1 MKVIVVGAGRVGAAI
16 ARDLQRLPSFQVT
29 ATDRSRHALALLEAD
44 GIATRSIDVA
54 DPAALQQVL
63 QDHDLVVTAVPGALG
78 YDTLRQVIAA
88 GKDVVDIS
96 FFPED
101 AFQLDALARERG
113 VRAIVDAG
121 VAPGISNLIL
131 GYLNAELDETESFAC
146 MVGGLPSRREPPW
159 EYKAPFS
166 PADVVEEYI
175 RPVHLR
181 RNGEHIQCNAL
192 DELELV
198 ELAGVGTLEA
208 FLTDGLRT
216 LLRTTNTPTLVEKTL
231 RYPGYVAKIQLL
243 KDSGFFDTAPVQVNG
258 ASVRPLD
265 LTTRLLDRVWFLG
278 EGEEELTVMRVEVV
292 GRAQGTRV
300 RHVFDLLDRYD
311 VATRTSSMARTTGYT
326 CTAMVRWLA
335 QGSWTRPGI
344 APPEVVGAEKG
355 CFEFVRA
362 HLEERGVKLIHAVEV
377 LA

>member
-16 ARDLQRLPSFQVT
+16 ARDLHRQPSFQVA
-29 ATDRSRHALALLEAD
+29 ATDRSHQALALLGAD
-44 GIATRSIDVA
+44 GITTRPIDAA
-54 DPAALQQVL
+54 DPAALHEIL
-63 QDHDLVVTAVPGALG
+63 LDYDLVVTAVPGALG
-78 YDTLRQVIAA
+78 YETLRQVIDA

-101 AFQLDALARERG
+101 ALQLDTLARERG

-121 VAPGISNLIL
+121 VAPGLSNLIL

-146 MVGGLPSRREPPW
+146 MVGGLPVRRQPPW

-181 RNGEHIQCNAL
+181 RNGEHIQCDAL
-192 DELELV
+192 DELEQV
-198 ELAGVGTLEA
+198 ELPGVGTLEA

-216 LLRTTNTPTLVEKTL
+216 LLHTTNTPTLAEKTL
-231 RYPGYVAKIQLL
+231 RYPGYVAKIRLL
-243 KDSGFFDTAPVQVNG
+243 KDSGFFDTAPMQLNG
-258 ASVRPLD
+258 VVVRPLD
-265 LTTRLLDRVWFLG
+265 LTTKLLDRVWFLG

-292 GRAQGTRV
+292 GRTQGKRV

-326 CTAMVRWLA
+326 CTALVRWLA

-344 APPEVVGAEKG
+344 APPEIVAAERS
-355 CFEFVRA
+355 CFEFVRS
-362 HLEERGVKLIHAVEV
+362 HLEERGVRLTHAVEV
-377 LA
+377 LT

>member
-1 MKVIVVGAGRVGAAI
+1 
-16 ARDLQRLPSFQVT
+16 VT
-29 ATDRSRHALALLEAD
+29 ATDRSDQALEQLQSQ
-44 GIATRSIDVA
+44 GIATHRLDSTDE
-54 DPAALQQVL
+54 AALQQIVRE
-63 QDHDLVVTAVPGALG
+63 HDVVVTAVPGALG
-78 YDTLRQVIAA
+78 YETLRRVIDA

-101 AFQLDALARERG
+101 ALQLDALARERG

-121 VAPGISNLIL
+121 VAPGLSNLIL

-146 MVGGLPSRREPPW
+146 MVGGLPIHRQPPW

-181 RNGEHIQCNAL
+181 RNGEHIQRAAL

-198 ELAGVGTLEA
+198 ELPGVGTLEA

-216 LLRTTNTPTLVEKTL
+216 LLHTTNTPTLVEKTL
-231 RYPGYVAKIQLL
+231 RYPGYVAKIKML
-243 KDSGFFDTAPVQVNG
+243 KDSGFFDAEPIQLNG
-258 ASVRPLD
+258 VAVRPLD
-265 LTTRLLDRVWFLG
+265 LTTKLLDRVWFLG
-278 EGEEELTVMRVEVV
+278 EGEEELTVMRVEIV
-292 GRAQGTRV
+292 GRAQGRRV

-335 QGSWTRPGI
+335 GGSWTRPGI
-344 APPEVVGAEKG
+344 APPEVVGADKG

-362 HLEERGVKLIHAVEV
+362 HLEERGVQLTHAVEV

>member
-1 MKVIVVGAGRVGAAI
+1 
-16 ARDLQRLPSFQVT
+16 
-29 ATDRSRHALALLEAD
+29 
-44 GIATRSIDVA
+44 
-54 DPAALQQVL
+54 
-63 QDHDLVVTAVPGALG
+63 
-78 YDTLRQVIAA
+78 
-88 GKDVVDIS
+88 
-96 FFPED
+96 
-101 AFQLDALARERG
+101 

-121 VAPGISNLIL
+121 VAPGLSNLIL

-146 MVGGLPSRREPPW
+146 MVGGLPVRRQPPW

-175 RPVHLR
+175 RTVHLR
-181 RNGEHIQCNAL
+181 RNGEHIQCAAL

-198 ELAGVGTLEA
+198 ELPGVGTLEA

-216 LLRTTNTPTLVEKTL
+216 LLHTTSTPTLAEKTL

-243 KDSGFFDTAPVQVNG
+243 KDSGFFDTAPVQLNG
-258 ASVRPLD
+258 VVVRPLD
-265 LTTRLLDRVWFLG
+265 LTTKLLDRVWFLG
-278 EGEEELTVMRVEVV
+278 EGEEELTVMRVEVI
-292 GRAQGTRV
+292 GHKQGKRV

-326 CTAMVRWLA
+326 CTALVRWLA

-344 APPEVVGAEKG
+344 APPEVVGADNG

-362 HLEERGVKLIHAVEV
+362 HLEARGVKLTHTVAM